1 MDLDE
6 FQALVG
12 SAIADPDFE
21 RIQLS
26 LREPNIF
33 RALAVSRMEIRHSNF
48 LAYLFDP
55 QENHGLRDI
64 VLRKLLRDIF
74 ADSRSEGRT
83 LFDADILD
91 LGAIEIRRE
100 WRNIDLLI
108 VLPEDVIAIE
118 NKVDSSDHSNQ
129 LARYRK
135 IIEENFQN
143 KKQHFVYL
151 TPFGN
156 DPDDQSESDRWMNY
170 SYIQI
175 SEIIERILTLYHE
188 SFAEKVLYYLRDYLT
203 TLKRE
208 LLMNDDLNE
217 LAIKVYQTHRA
228 AFDFIFE
235 NRPDPASQLYQY
247 FEKALVDS
255 GFVMGS
261 RNKGYARFTSPAL
274 RQNLPKTGQGWP
286 DHEQFLLE
294 IDYYWYK
301 KSAVVKGVIAPG
313 DEALREKL
321 HVSVKDLP
329 LYTKP
334 KGKQWVSFYIKKF
347 SFVADDVASE
357 DEAEIRK
364 KVGKIVHD
372 IKDDAD
378 SILSSI
384 ENSLGIKPGN

>member
-1 MDLDE
+1 MNRDE
-6 FQALVG
+6 FQSLVG
-12 SAIADPDFE
+12 SAIGDPDFE

-64 VLRKLLRDIF
+64 VLRKFLRDIF
-74 ADSRSEGRT
+74 ADTRSVGRT

-91 LGAIEIRRE
+91 WGAIEIRRE
-100 WRNIDLLI
+100 WRNIDILI
-108 VLPEDVIAIE
+108 ILPEDVIAIE
-118 NKVDSSDHSNQ
+118 NKVDTSDHSNQ

-135 IIEENFQN
+135 IVEENFQH

-156 DPDDQSESDRWMNY
+156 DPDDQSESEIWMNY

-175 SEIIERILTLYHE
+175 AEIIERILTLYHE
-188 SFAEKVLYYLRDYLT
+188 SFAEKVLHYLRDYLT

-217 LAIKVYQTHRA
+217 LAVKVYQSHRA

-235 NRPDPASQLYQY
+235 NRPDPASQLYPY
-247 FEKALVDS
+247 FEKALVDA

-261 RNKGYARFTSPAL
+261 RNKGYARFTSKSL
-274 RQNLPKTGQGWP
+274 KENLPRVGQGWS
-286 DHEQFLLE
+286 DHESFLLE
-294 IDYYWYK
+294 INYYWYK
-301 KSAVVKGVIAPG
+301 KSVVVKAVIAPG
-313 DEALREKL
+313 DNTLRETV
-321 HVSVKDLP
+321 HEAVKVLP

-334 KGKQWVSFYIKKF
+334 KGKQWVSFYIKRF
-347 SFVADDVASE
+347 NFVADEIASE
-357 DEAEIRK
+357 DDAEIGKR
-364 KVGKIVHD
+364 VGRIVHD

-378 SILSSI
+378 LILSTI
-384 ENSLGIKPGN
+384 EKALDIKP

>member
-1 MDLDE
+1 MTLDE
-6 FQALVG
+6 FQTLVG

-33 RALAVSRMEIRHSNF
+33 RALAISRREIRHSNF

-64 VLRKLLRDIF
+64 VLRKFLRDIF
-74 ADSRSEGRT
+74 ADSRAEGRT
-83 LFDADILD
+83 LFDADTLD
-91 LGAIEIRRE
+91 LRQIEIRRE

-108 VLPEDVIAIE
+108 LLPEDVITIE

-135 IIEENFQN
+135 IIEESFQG
-143 KKQHFVYL
+143 KRHHFVYL

-156 DPDDQSESDRWMNY
+156 DPDDQSEADIWMNY
-170 SYIQI
+170 SYVQI
-175 SEIIERILTLYHE
+175 ADILERILTIYHE
-188 SFAEKVLYYLRDYLT
+188 SFADKVLHYLRDYLT

-208 LLMNDDLNE
+208 LLMNDDLND
-217 LAIKVYQTHRA
+217 LAVKVYQSHRA

-235 NRPDPASQLYQY
+235 NRPDPASQLYPY
-247 FEKALVDS
+247 FEKALIDS
-255 GFVMGS
+255 GFAMGS
-261 RNKGYARFTSPAL
+261 RHKGYARFSSKAL
-274 RQNLPKTGQGWP
+274 LEKLPRVGQGWP

-301 KSAVVKGVIAPG
+301 KSAVVKAIIAPG
-313 DEALREKL
+313 DDALRERL
-321 HVSVKDLP
+321 HDAVRTLP
-329 LYTKP
+329 LYSKP
-334 KGKQWVSFYIKKF
+334 KGKQWMSFYIKKF
-347 SFVADDVASE
+347 SFVAEEIANE

-364 KVGKIVHD
+364 KVGRIVAD
-372 IKDDAD
+372 IKEDVAT
-378 SILSSI
+378 ILNVLESTLSQ
-384 ENSLGIKPGN
+384 K